1 MRLKVSS
8 AKRRPFSLGLNVLI
22 VGVAANCRL
31 SGHPSVPFYK
41 YGTTGILGWIR
52 NNTYC
57 FIWDVGFIA
66 VCLCCIYSL
75 VANNT
80 LMYPIAVDSIKSTAK
95 NARFPP
101 VLMETTLP
109 LSVPSV
115 TRVVFEFC
123 TFHPQAGFPWA
134 MLTYSH
140 ITVRAQ
146 VWIASISLQYL
157 DVKRLAISVTSI
169 GISICYHLGLS
180 NSYEE
185 F

>member
-1 MRLKVSS
+1 MEYTGQNQGRQEEP
-8 AKRRPFSLGLNVLI
+8 RHPTHRFS
-22 VGVAANCRL
+22 R
-31 SGHPSVPFYK
+31 
-41 YGTTGILGWIR
+41 
-52 NNTYC
+52 
-57 FIWDVGFIA
+57 FIA
-66 VCLCCIYSL
+66 VCLFCVYSL

-80 LMYPIAVDSIKSTAK
+80 LMYPMAVDSIKSTAK
-95 NARFPP
+95 KARFPP
-101 VLMETTLP
+101 DPWEYTWS

-146 VWIASISLQYL
+146 VWIASISLQDL

-169 GISICYHLGLS
+169 RISICYHLGLR